1 MNSCLRNIFRVILVS
16 ITFFNGSLGF
26 SQCAGT
32 GAEVTICN
40 KETDPSLQSFNL
52 FDVLV
57 GETAGGTWTA
67 ESNFNS
73 NALDKTTGEVDL
85 WKINRFG
92 AHAFTYRNLACD
104 TSSATVI
111 INLGGYP
118 GESNQNP
125 GTNNVCQVLKD
136 DDDDAINII
145 DLFIFIDTVNGIV
158 GPDTDGIWTE
168 DSGNLALGVL
178 SNEFFDFENV
188 PIGTYTFT
196 YTVPAINNC
205 PERSAVIDVEVRRS
219 PSPGTPLNL
228 NLCETDDMS
237 GLTALNLFSRLID
250 ADSNGEWTDANAI
263 PTGEISN
270 ATDFEINVQNIYN
283 NFGAGSYTFNYKV
296 LPDHPICDEREAS
309 VVICIEKQ
317 PNLEGTV
324 TVDCNGGV
332 LLNYNGV
339 LLSNGVYD
347 LTYTLSGNS
356 LGTQS
361 YTKTGLAF
369 QNGRAGFSLF
379 PNLQLPASET
389 LTIQIDDIVAA
400 ATCGPTVLCTSIVSV
415 PPEDFD
421 LYIEPSITVASTTGC
436 ELDDVEIT
444 FANATDAAFVSLN
457 GDIPVAYAINGTNYT
472 EDVSFVNG
480 DATTTLP
487 ANRFMQNNNQ
497 VVFFETNNFIHCGD
511 IHKTLQN
518 LIPASPNPV
527 FSIVADNRCD
537 ASNLQFGFDSPS
549 GEFISYSTV
558 TFDIYQFGS
567 EPQQFAPR
575 DASVSLTNNTQG
587 DGIDI
592 NIVNSNDVSA
602 LPKGD
607 YVFVIRSMQNDNEAC
622 RGLSQLE
629 IDNYTAQGLE
639 VGLTKE
645 GNNHIFDARLTF
657 RIGDPEPVAL
667 VKNAFE
673 VCLVNGAVTLNDLNI
688 SAGADVDITV
698 TDLNGT
704 ALPNTF
710 EITQDEAFV
719 AVLKSAITG
728 CDIGTE
734 PITVTVVSEASI
746 PVLNTNVFCS
756 ASTYTVAD
764 LDVSNQN
771 IIWYDAETN
780 GTAYNSTDVIDAS
793 NAYWAEIT
801 ISGGC
806 VSPNRTQATIT
817 FVDKADKPTPITNT
831 FCLAAN
837 ATISDLKVD
846 SDASATL
853 KWYTSETGPTYTSTS
868 LALDTT
874 NEYWVSQTIAQG
886 CESDR
891 VQVVY
896 TFTDVVAN
904 PEPLDNNFCTANGA
918 IFTLADLAFNDAT
931 LSRQGVI
938 SYFSDPAGT
947 LALASNA
954 LLENTTSP
962 VYAQQVI
969 AGSCTSDLVEV
980 AFKLEDI
987 AAKPVLQTAVFCL
1000 ESNPTVQDLLD
1011 VLQNETSNEIKLYE
1025 NETTTTPLDANI
1037 ELASWSGNIYA
1048 SQTVLAGCESVER
1061 TLVSFT
1067 LENPTITPNDFV
1079 TLHCGAGNPTL
1090 NEVYLGTENILWF
1103 DYNNNPLSSS
1113 EILQNGVS
1121 YFAQLQVGSCL
1132 SAPLEVSI
1140 TLVEVSDPEASS
1152 TTAEFCG
1159 INEKII
1165 ADILEDEDDNMRF
1178 DIPLNHTLVWYDSDD
1193 MATRNLLD
1201 NSTVLEQGTYYAV
1214 YEVDTTVSGERI
1226 VCESNSLAIS
1236 VDLTACSPEE
1246 LVIPDGFSPNDD
1258 GINDTFELQNIQ
1270 FVYPDYNI
1278 EIYNRYGRLVFK
1290 GNTTIGFWDGKSNQ
1304 SGLFTNDVL
1313 PTGVYFYVI
1322 HFNRFDTKPYQG
1334 QVHLRR

>member
-16 ITFFNGSLGF
+16 VAFFNGSLGF

-40 KETDPSLQSFNL
+40 KETDPSLQNFNL

-67 ESNFNS
+67 DSNFNS
-73 NALDKTTGEVDL
+73 NALDKTTGEVNL

-125 GTNNVCQVLKD
+125 GTNNVCQILKD

-145 DLFIFIDTVNGIV
+145 DLFIFIDTVNDLV
-158 GPDTDGIWTE
+158 GPDTGGVWTE
-168 DSGNLALGVL
+168 DASNLALGVL
-178 SNEFFDFENV
+178 NKEFFDFENV

-196 YTVPAINNC
+196 YTVPAVSNC
-205 PERSAVIDVEVRRS
+205 PERTAIIDVEVRRS
-219 PSPGTPLNL
+219 PNPGTPLNL

-237 GLTALNLFSRLID
+237 GLTNLNLFTRLID
-250 ADSNGEWTDANAI
+250 ADTNGEWTDANAI
-263 PTGEISN
+263 PTGEITN
-270 ATDFEINVQNIYN
+270 GTDYEINVQNIYN
-283 NFGAGSYTFNYKV
+283 NFGAGMYFFTYKV
-296 LPDHPICDEREAS
+296 LPEHPICDERAAT

-317 PNLEGTV
+317 LNLEATV
-324 TVDCNGGV
+324 TVDCNGIV
-332 LLNYNGV
+332 VLNYNST
-339 LLSNGVYD
+339 LLSNGVYN
-347 LTYTLSGNS
+347 LSYTISGNS

-361 YTKTGLAF
+361 NTITDLVF
-369 QNGRAGFSLF
+369 QNGMAGFSLF
-379 PNLQLPASET
+379 PDLQLADSEM

-400 ATCGPTVLCTSIVSV
+400 PTCGPTVLCTPIVSV

-421 LYIEPSITVASTTGC
+421 MYIEPSITVASTTGC
-436 ELDDVEIT
+436 ELDDVVIT
-444 FANATDAAFVSLN
+444 YTNATDAAFVPLN
-457 GDIPVAYAINGTNYT
+457 GDIPVTYAINGTNYT

-480 DATTTLP
+480 NATSTLS
-487 ANRFMQNNNQ
+487 ASRFMQDNNQ
-497 VVFFETNNFIHCGD
+497 LVFFETNNFIHCGD

-518 LIPASPNPV
+518 LIPAPPNPV
-527 FSIVADNRCD
+527 FSIVPDSRCD

-592 NIVNSNDVSA
+592 NIVNSNDVST
-602 LPKGD
+602 LPNGD
-607 YVFVIRSMQNDNEAC
+607 YVFVIRSVQNDAAAC

-629 IDNYTAQGLE
+629 IDNYTAQGME

-645 GNNHIFDARLTF
+645 GTNHIFDARLTF

-673 VCLVNGAVTLNDLNI
+673 VCLVNGAVTLSDLNI

-704 ALPNTF
+704 PLPDTY

-756 ASTYTVAD
+756 ASTYSVSD
-764 LDVSNQN
+764 LDVSSQN

-780 GTAYNSTDVIDAS
+780 GTAYSSTDAIDAS
-793 NAYWAEIT
+793 KAYWAEIT

-806 VSPNRTQATIT
+806 VSPNRTQANIT
-817 FVDKADKPTPITNT
+817 FVDKAEKPTPIDNM
-831 FCLAAN
+831 FCTAAN

-846 SDASATL
+846 SDASASL
-853 KWYTSETGPTYTSTS
+853 KWYTSETGPAYTSIS
-868 LALDTT
+868 LALDSA

-896 TFTDVVAN
+896 TITDVVAN

-918 IFTLADLAFNDAT
+918 VFTLADLAFNDAT

-938 SYFSDPAGT
+938 SYFSDQAGT
-947 LALASNA
+947 LALASTD

-962 VYAQQVI
+962 VYVQQVI

-987 AAKPVLQTAVFCL
+987 ASKPVLQTAVFCL
-1000 ESNPTVQDLLD
+1000 ESHPTVQDLLD
-1011 VLQNETSNEIKLYE
+1011 VLQSETSNEIKLYE
-1025 NETTTTPLDANI
+1025 NQTTSTLLDANI

-1048 SQTVLAGCESVER
+1048 SQTILAGCESIER
-1061 TLVSFT
+1061 TLVNFT

-1079 TLHCGAGNPTL
+1079 TLHCGAGHPTL

-1103 DYNNNPLSSS
+1103 DENNNPLSNS
-1113 EILQNGVS
+1113 EILQNGLS

-1132 SAPLEVSI
+1132 SAPLEVPI
-1140 TLVEVSDPEASS
+1140 TLVEVSDPIASS

-1165 ADILEDEDDNMRF
+1165 ADILEDEDGNMRF
-1178 DIPLNHTLVWYDSDD
+1178 DIPINHTLVWYDSDD

-1201 NSTVLEQGTYYAV
+1201 DSTVLEQGTYYAV

-1226 VCESNSLAIS
+1226 VCESSSLAIS
-1236 VDLTACSPEE
+1236 VDLTACSPNE
-1246 LVIPDGFSPNDD
+1246 LVIPDGFSPNGD
-1258 GINDTFELQNIQ
+1258 GVNETFELQNIQ

-1290 GNTTIGFWDGKSNQ
+1290 GNTAIGFWDGKSNQ